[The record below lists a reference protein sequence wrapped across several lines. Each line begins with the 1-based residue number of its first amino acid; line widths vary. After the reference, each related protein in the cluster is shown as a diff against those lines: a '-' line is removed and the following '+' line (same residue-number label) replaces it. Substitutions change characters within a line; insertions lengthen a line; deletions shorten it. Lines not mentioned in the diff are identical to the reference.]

1 MTTTI
6 DPNALKSE
14 SEAQIL
20 AFGGRICAW
29 LPLIDSVQL
38 RPIEQIIGRSLVMN
52 ALLNIYFEAPV
63 SVIKNWIEA
72 HQLVQYLSDS
82 EKAILELENSQLTE
96 QQLIDLYWY
105 IEALWAL
112 LWVGNIVETMPFD
125 RGVED
130 LMASVCPNL
139 QFNEGPEKF
148 TDRMTPR
155 SENAVAQMLDLHYRL
170 HWWTRDAQLN
180 GYASAPVSLDITM
193 ERRKALEWAMDLSL
207 GWDDVP
213 LHT

>member
-6 DPNALKSE
+6 DPNALKTE

-38 RPIEQIIGRSLVMN
+38 RPIDQIIGRSLVMN

-63 SVIKNWIEA
+63 SVIKDWLEA
-72 HQLVQYLSDS
+72 HHLVPYLSDS
-82 EKAILELENSQLTE
+82 EKTILELENAQLTE

-112 LWVGNIVETMPFD
+112 LWVGLATLLKPCRLI
-125 RGVED
+125 
-130 LMASVCPNL
+130 
-139 QFNEGPEKF
+139 EGL
-148 TDRMTPR
+148 RIQWPR
-155 SENAVAQMLDLHYRL
+155 CVPIYSSMKA
-170 HWWTRDAQLN
+170 
-180 GYASAPVSLDITM
+180 
-193 ERRKALEWAMDLSL
+193 RKNSPIE
-207 GWDDVP
+207 
-213 LHT
+213 

>member
-6 DPNALKSE
+6 DPNALKAE

-20 AFGGRICAW
+20 AFGGRICSW
-29 LPLIDSVQL
+29 LPLLDSVKL
-38 RPIEQIIGRSLVMN
+38 RPIDQIIGRSLVMN
-52 ALLNIYFEAPV
+52 ALLNIYFEAPIP
-63 SVIKNWIEA
+63 VIKDWIEA
-72 HQLVQYLSDS
+72 HNLVPYLSIS

-112 LWVGNIVETMPFD
+112 LWVGNIIETMPFD

-130 LMASVCPNL
+130 SMTSVCPNL

-148 TDRMTPR
+148 ANEMKLR
-155 SENAVAQMLDLHYRL
+155 SEHEVAQMLDLHYRL

-180 GYASAPVSLDITM
+180 GYESDPVSLDIMM
-193 ERRKALEWAMDLSL
+193 ERRKALEWAMDLSVD
-207 GWDDVP
+207 WE
-213 LHT
+213 

>member
-6 DPNALKSE
+6 DPNALKAE

-38 RPIEQIIGRSLVMN
+38 RPIDQIIGRSLVMN
-52 ALLNIYFEAPV
+52 ALLNIYFEAPI
-63 SVIKNWIEA
+63 SVIKDWIEA
-72 HQLVQYLSDS
+72 HHLVPYLSDS
-82 EKAILELENSQLTE
+82 EKTILELENAQLTE

-112 LWVGNIVETMPFD
+112 LWV
-125 RGVED
+125 ED
-130 LMASVCPNL
+130 SMASVCPNL
-139 QFNEGPEKF
+139 QLNEGPEKF
-148 TDRMTPR
+148 ADRMTSR
-155 SENAVAQMLDLHYRL
+155 SENEVAQMLDLHYRL

-180 GYASAPVSLDITM
+180 GYASEPVSLDIVM
-193 ERRKALEWAMDLSL
+193 ERRKALEWAMDLNL
-207 GWDDVP
+207 DWDDVP